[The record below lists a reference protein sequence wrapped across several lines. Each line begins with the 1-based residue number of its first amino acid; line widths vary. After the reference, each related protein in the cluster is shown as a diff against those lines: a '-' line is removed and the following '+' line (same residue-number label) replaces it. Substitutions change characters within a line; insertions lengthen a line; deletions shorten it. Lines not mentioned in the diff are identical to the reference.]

1 MIKIKAMVEPNIRVY
16 FDSSSFCK
24 IRIVGHTF
32 ALSLPMIASIV
43 SVGTLSVI
51 LNMIFITCKIKSTMR
66 RKAKDNMR

>member
-24 IRIVGHTF
+24 IYIVGHTF

-51 LNMIFITCKIKSTMR
+51 LNITLITCKIKNTKR
-66 RKAKDNMR
+66 RNMR